1 MKTVDAEVTWLLAG
15 LAAVLLTA
23 SAGVVVVE
31 QLAPAVSRQATMR
44 DVATRVKS
52 WWGIVAAVTIA
63 VLFGESAIVALFAL
77 VSLLAL
83 REMLTLVP
91 VERGDHAVL
100 AAAVWLV
107 TPIQYWLVARGDVW
121 ALTLF
126 IPLAGSLALAVGQAI
141 AGATHD
147 YLARAASL
155 HWTVLLCVWSVS
167 HVPALLAL
175 PLPDDADVGLGVAGA
190 AANVELMLFLLVV
203 TQISDVLQYVWGK
216 SLGRHP
222 IAPGV
227 SPHKTWEGFV
237 GGVVSAS
244 LIGGGLWWLTPFTPS
259 QALAISFTVTLLGFA
274 GGLVMSAVK
283 RDRGVKDYGGLLR
296 GHGGVLDRLD
306 SLVFSAP
313 VFFHLT
319 RWLVG

>member
-1 MKTVDAEVTWLLAG
+1 MTTIDTSVAYLLIG
-15 LAAVLLTA
+15 FTSVLLTI
-23 SAGVVVVE
+23 SAGVLAVGR
-31 QLAPAVSRQATMR
+31 LAPVLAGHPTTR
-44 DVATRVKS
+44 DVAARVRG
-52 WWGIVAAVTIA
+52 WWVIVAAVTIA
-63 VLFGESAIVALFAL
+63 IVLGEPAMIALFFV

-83 REMLTLVP
+83 REMLALVP
-91 VERGDHAVL
+91 TARGDHATL

-107 TPIQYWLVARGDVW
+107 TPIQYWLVAHGDVW
-121 ALTLF
+121 MFTVF
-126 IPLAGSLALAVGQAI
+126 IPLAGSVALATGQAI
-141 AGATHD
+141 GGETRD

-155 HWTVLLCVWSVS
+155 YWSLLLCVWSVS

-175 PLPDDADVGLGVAGA
+175 PLPDSSDVGLGVAGIA
-190 AANVELMLFLLVV
+190 DNVKLILYLLVV

-216 SLGRHP
+216 SIGRHR
-222 IAPGV
+222 IAPTV
-227 SPHKTWEGFV
+227 SPHKTWEGFI
-237 GGVVSAS
+237 GGVASAS
-244 LIGGGLWWLTPFTPS
+244 MIGAALWWLTPFTPLV
-259 QALAISFTVTLLGFA
+259 AGVISLTMTLLGFA